1 MIAASTSATATDAF
15 YFYDKNGNIINNFAA
30 NYSIYNRG
38 DVGALANFII
48 DYTDLQGTTE
58 ANLINCVSQGT
69 LSSSTWASTPA
80 TAKLWKTNYGMASVD
95 QTLAATTT
103 YIYSLLS
110 PASAPATGR
119 VGVTFATDY
128 KDITTK
134 THGIIFA
141 FVDASNFWYAT
152 RKTLFKVV
160 AGVESVVATWTR
172 VSDGDRMIIDIN
184 ATSTTV
190 YKYARDGIGTL
201 STLALN
207 VNGPTVVGKVGL
219 IQKYS
224 ATGAL

>member
-1 MIAASTSATATDAF
+1 
-15 YFYDKNGNIINNFAA
+15 
-30 NYSIYNRG
+30 
-38 DVGALANFII
+38 
-48 DYTDLQGTTE
+48 
-58 ANLINCVSQGT
+58 
-69 LSSSTWASTPA
+69 
-80 TAKLWKTNYGMASVD
+80 
-95 QTLAATTT
+95 
-103 YIYSLLS
+103 
-110 PASAPATGR
+110 
-119 VGVTFATDY
+119 
-128 KDITTK
+128 
-134 THGIIFA
+134 
-141 FVDASNFWYAT
+141 
-152 RKTLFKVV
+152 LFKVV